1 MKLYKDLSLSETK
14 YYTEEQLRKELFN
27 QLILD
32 LDGNKNEFYDGH
44 YGLEYQCNTIRDIK
58 KINIDDVYNELL
70 NYGFELEE
78 IDTNKY
84 QEEIFYLGLQI
95 VDESKNLLIDNF
107 YSTIKNIILIDFII
121 KGYNNINE
129 GLLECVNRYINDN
142 GKFIEN
148 TLKDK
153 WCYDE

>member
-1 MKLYKDLSLSETK
+1 MKLYKDLSLSE

-27 QLILD
+27 QLIID
-32 LDGNKNEFYDGH
+32 LGENKNEFYDGH

-58 KINIDDVYNELL
+58 TINIDYVYNELL
-70 NYGFELEE
+70 NYGWELEE

-84 QEEIFYLGLQI
+84 QEEIFYLGLQL
-95 VDESKNLLIDNF
+95 VDNSKYLLIDNF
-107 YSTIKNIILIDFII
+107 YSTIKNIILIDFIS
-121 KGYNNINE
+121 KGYNDINE

-142 GKFIEN
+142 KEFIDKA
-148 TLKDK
+148 LKDE